1 MHILL
6 IPKEDIHVRFLFN
19 QQGQE
24 WQIVWNNL
32 AKQMRRLDGRN
43 VQGGAYP
50 RDDTHV

>member
-1 MHILL
+1 MQILL
-6 IPKEDIHVRFLFN
+6 FSKEDFQVRVLFD

-43 VQGGAYP
+43 VQGGAYS